1 MNKTCSIVLRR
12 GAVAAA
18 ALACTVSAFAQA
30 SPYYIGVNQRFT
42 HQSNVF
48 QTSASPV
55 SDTVSSTSLIA
66 GFDQPISRQRV
77 FGSLT
82 ASANRYSDLSQ
93 LDHSAYSGRLGVD
106 WATIGNLTGSLT
118 ADTSQRLADFNPAG
132 LPGTTVKSITKN
144 QGIAAVVR
152 LGVVTRFTVEG
163 TLAHRKTRNSDA
175 IYASRD
181 LDINEGSLGVKY
193 RPGGALV
200 LGAAVRLTQGD
211 YPRYFFDPLAGTY
224 ASESFDRQNLDLTA
238 DWPLSGASTVTA
250 RLSIGQDDY
259 DSVTARDFSGVTGS
273 VNWNWKPTGKL
284 SLSTGFSRSAGD
296 DTQIVIGPDL
306 SYDTNSISRVRNT
319 LSFNAGYEVTAKI
332 QARAGLSYSD
342 GTSVNAAGTSSG
354 SDRAT
359 TASLGLSW
367 APTRSI
373 RTGCDLGHVQRR
385 GSSLASAYDNNTI
398 GCFGEFVL
406 R

>member
-1 MNKTCSIVLRR
+1 MNKTCSIVLRS

-55 SDTVSSTSLIA
+55 SDTVSSTSLVA
-66 GFDQPISRQRV
+66 GFDQPISRQRL

-82 ASANRYSDLSQ
+82 ASANRYSDLSP
-93 LDHSAYSGRLGVD
+93 LDHSAYSGRAGID
-106 WATIGNLTGSLT
+106 WATVGNLTGSLT
-118 ADTSQRLADFNPAG
+118 ADASQSLADFNPVG
-132 LPGTTVKSITKN
+132 FTGTTLKSITKN

-152 LGVVTRFTVEG
+152 LGVVTRFTLEG
-163 TLAHRKTRNSDA
+163 SLAHRKTRNSDPL
-175 IYASRD
+175 YALRD
-181 LDINEGSLGVKY
+181 LDINEGSIGVKY

-211 YPRYFFDPLAGTY
+211 YPRYSKDSLTGAYT
-224 ASESFDRQNLDLTA
+224 SEGFDRKNLDLTA
-238 DWPLSGASTVTA
+238 DWPLSGASTVVA

-259 DSVTARDFSGVTGS
+259 DSVTARDFSGVTG
-273 VNWNWKPTGKL
+273 NLTWNWKPTGRL
-284 SLSTGFSRSAGD
+284 SLNTGFSRSAGD

-306 SYDTNSISRVRNT
+306 SYLSNSISRVRNT

-342 GTSVNAAGTSSG
+342 GSVVDAAGVDAG

-359 TASLGLSW
+359 TASLGVSW

-373 RTGCDLGHVQRR
+373 RTGCDLGRVQRR
-385 GSSLASAYDNNTI
+385 GPTAASDYGNNTF
-398 GCFGEFVL
+398 GCFGEFTL

>member
-1 MNKTCSIVLRR
+1 MNKTCSIVLHR

-93 LDHSAYSGRLGVD
+93 LNHSAYAGRAGID
-106 WATIGNLTGSLT
+106 WATVGNLSGSLS
-118 ADTSQRLADFNPAG
+118 ADASQSLADFNPVG
-132 LPGTTVKSITKN
+132 FTGTTLKSITKN

-152 LGVVTRFTVEG
+152 LGVVTRLTVEG
-163 TLAHRKTRNSDA
+163 TLAHRKTRNSDSA
-175 IYASRD
+175 YALRD
-181 LDINEGSLGVKY
+181 LDVNEGSIGVKY
-193 RPGGALV
+193 RPGGSLV
-200 LGAAVRLTQGD
+200 LGAAVRLTQGE
-211 YPRYFFDPLAGTY
+211 YPRYFKDPLTGAYT
-224 ASESFDRQNLDLTA
+224 SEGFDRKNLDLTA

-259 DSVTARDFSGVTGS
+259 DSVTGRDFSGVTGS
-273 VNWNWKPTGKL
+273 LNWNWKPTGRL
-284 SLSTGFSRSAGD
+284 SLVTGFTRSAGD
-296 DTQIVIGPDL
+296 DTQIVVSPNQI
-306 SYDTNSISRVRNT
+306 YFTNSISQVRNT
-319 LSFNAGYEVTAKI
+319 LSIDAGYEITAKI

-342 GTSVNAAGTSSG
+342 GTVVNAAGADAG

-359 TASLGLSW
+359 TASLGVSW

-373 RTGCDLGHVQRR
+373 RTGCDVGRIQRSGPTAAADYR
-385 GSSLASAYDNNTI
+385 NNTF